1 MNVTFP
7 EKLAL
12 LKLAEPVEVISPVET
27 LAATRFWILAVVA
40 VRVSMIAVVMVA
52 TVVVR
57 VLSTAFD
64 AWIIEVTIEANV
76 PVPVTTVLVKVPV
89 FE

>member
-1 MNVTFP
+1 VNVTFP

-27 LAATRFWILAVVA
+27 LPAMRFWIL
-40 VRVSMIAVVMVA
+40 AVVMVA